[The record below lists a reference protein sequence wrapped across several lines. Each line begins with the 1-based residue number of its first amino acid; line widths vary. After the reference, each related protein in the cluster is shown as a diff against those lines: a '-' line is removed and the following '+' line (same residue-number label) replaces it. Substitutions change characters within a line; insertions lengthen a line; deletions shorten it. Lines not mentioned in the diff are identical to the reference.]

1 MQNPKHL
8 NLLINLGGALVGL
21 IVVGYVVY
29 AAFHTEV
36 EQPCSTR
43 FPAATRFSLQTGA
56 GKPLTA
62 VELQARAGL
71 RDLGVIDNARVV
83 PVEGGPSPEALEVK
97 LRNLPRGDDPDAK
110 LRNGIEFRWSPPGIA
125 GANSACLSYSV
136 WLPDKFDFGGGGVLP
151 GVFGGEPAAP
161 RQRALN
167 DRLAVTFEWSAEGQP
182 SLVAALDGGEHLRM
196 SGAGSPLPTNRWIK
210 IEQEIVLNDPGQPNG
225 LVRLWVDGELIGTS
239 DRVPLRLDD
248 KALLTGVL
256 VAIGYEREPASAGML
271 RLSPIEIGWR

>member
-97 LRNLPRGDDPDAK
+97 LRDLPPGDDPDAK

-196 SGAGSPLPTNRWIK
+196 SGAGPSLPTNRWVK

-225 LVRLWVDGELIGTS
+225 LVRLWVDDELIGTS

-256 VAIGYEREPASAGML
+256 VAIGYEREPASTGML

>member
-21 IVVGYVVY
+21 FVVGYVVY

-83 PVEGGPSPEALEVK
+83 PVDGGPSPEALEVK
-97 LRNLPRGDDPDAK
+97 LRNLPGGDDPDAK
-110 LRNGIEFRWSPPGIA
+110 MRNGIEFRWSPPGIA
-125 GANSACLSYSV
+125 GANSACLGYSV

-167 DRLAVTFEWSAEGQP
+167 DRLAVTFEWSGEGQP

-196 SGAGSPLPTNRWIK
+196 SGAASSLPTNRWIK
-210 IEQEIVLNDPGQPNG
+210 IEQEIVLNDPGQTNG

-239 DRVPLRLDD
+239 DRVPLRQDD
-248 KALLTGVL
+248 KVLLTGVL
-256 VAIGYEREPASAGML
+256 VAIGYERAPANAGML

>member
-8 NLLINLGGALVGL
+8 NLLINFGGALVGL
-21 IVVGYVVY
+21 FVVGYVVY

-71 RDLGVIDNARVV
+71 RDLGVIDNAKVV
-83 PVEGGPSPEALEVK
+83 PVDGGPSPDALEVK
-97 LRNLPRGDDPDAK
+97 LRNLPAGDDPDAK
-110 LRNGIEFRWSPPGIA
+110 MRNGIEFRWSPPGIA
-125 GANSACLSYSV
+125 GATSACLTYSV
-136 WLPDKFDFGGGGVLP
+136 WLPDKFEFGGGGVLP

-161 RQRALN
+161 RQRAVN
-167 DRLAVTFEWSAEGQP
+167 DRLTVAFEWSSEGQP

-196 SGAGSPLPTNRWIK
+196 SGASSRCRPTTGSRSSRK
-210 IEQEIVLNDPGQPNG
+210 
-225 LVRLWVDGELIGTS
+225 S
-239 DRVPLRLDD
+239 
-248 KALLTGVL
+248 
-256 VAIGYEREPASAGML
+256 S
-271 RLSPIEIGWR
+271 

>member
-8 NLLINLGGALVGL
+8 DLLINLGAALVGL

-56 GKPLTA
+56 GKPLTP

-71 RDLGVIDNARVV
+71 RDLGVIDNATVVRV
-83 PVEGGPSPEALEVK
+83 EDGPSPEALEVK
-97 LRNLPRGDDPDAK
+97 LRNLPAGDDPDAK

-125 GANSACLSYSV
+125 GANSACLSYSL
-136 WLPDKFDFGGGGVLP
+136 WLPEKFEFGGGGVLP

-161 RQRALN
+161 RQRAVN
-167 DRLAVTFEWSAEGQP
+167 DRLAVTLEWSAEGQP
-182 SLVAALDGGEHLRM
+182 SLVAAVDGGEHSRM
-196 SGAGSPLPTNRWIK
+196 SGTNFSLPTSRWTK
-210 IEQEIVLNDPGQPNG
+210 IEQEIVLSDPNQPNG
-225 LVRLWVDGELIGTS
+225 VVRLWVDGELIAE
-239 DRVPLRLDD
+239 DDKVPLRKDD
-248 KALLTGVL
+248 KVLLTGVL
-256 VAIGYEREPASAGML
+256 IAIGYKRAPPSGGML